1 MYDNTIA
8 RATPSNVKI
17 LPKITI
23 NGINTTRKI
32 NDPTKTIL
40 LLPIPKNFEL

>member
-1 MYDNTIA
+1 MYANTMA
-8 RATPSNVKI
+8 KATPSNIKI
-17 LPKITI
+17 SPKIMI